1 MQAFT
6 SNFFHRWLLKYSS
19 FRKFL
24 QLHNFNNAQMRQ
36 LMNTKHVTYIQ
47 LQRTLKKKATRREK
61 LSSLKQYDNDIQN
74 NIFSIRDH
82 NTLYSLKFI
91 DKLQNITDNT
101 KVTVKNCELLNFD
114 EVPTKIEDLTIE
126 SCSIENLE
134 GIQQM
139 KQLKAL
145 TISKNQLENTDLS
158 QLYYMKKLNYLNL
171 SSNQLGDNQSLFQ
184 NQLEK
189 QLSNLTIL
197 DLKDNKITK
206 VPSFQCMQFLMMLNL
221 SCNNISDI
229 SPLYSNNNLQTLIIE
244 DNKIISLNHRTA
256 QHNILQ
262 NLQVLSLQR
271 NSLIDITDLK
281 YIISL
286 THLDLSDNQ
295 IIDIKPLQCLVNMQ
309 YLNLDRNRIFN
320 IWPLKYLTL
329 LEELTFSYNSIVDI
343 HVFKYL
349 NVLNIVKLNY
359 NEVHDVSVLNNRS
372 LELVEARSNFIQDF
386 NQVQVKSSTLQSQMR
401 DDALLLQAN
410 VIQRIFHTND
420 LLQNVRDKKMK
431 LNSQKFRNKID
442 KLMNE
447 AVRSQIAFTIQYKI
461 LNLDSIMIDIE
472 REVQNN
478 DQKIINRILK
488 QNTAESSYNSKNIFT
503 ITNIKSLYSLKFV
516 DYLKNID
523 TNSKIIV
530 KECDIQS
537 FDKLPNKIICD
548 LTLDS
553 CSIDNL
559 EGIQNMKQLKVLSLK
574 NNRLSNADLSTLYNM
589 KLLNDLNLSCNS
601 LSDNKSLF
609 QTSNE
614 QYLNNISQ
622 TEFLWQLI
630 KRYTMYLGFLV
641 SYLA

>member
-1 MQAFT
+1 MTLNENTPLNNRIMQLYYQEHCKIKDINRKPNKIFLDV
-6 SNFFHRWLLKYSS
+6 SLYFQLLSPVASQIFQFQKVPTT
-19 FRKFL
+19 
-24 QLHNFNNAQMRQ
+24 A
-36 LMNTKHVTYIQ
+36 Q
-47 LQRTLKKKATRREK
+47 LQQRQEEIINEYKTCDLYSIMKDIETEVQKSDQKILEK
-61 LSSLKQYDNDIQN
+61 LSSLKQYDSDIQN

-206 VPSFQCMQFLMMLNL
+206 VPSFQCMQFLMQLNL

-229 SPLYSNNNLQTLIIE
+229 SPLYSNNNLQTLIVE

-262 NLQVLSLQR
+262 NLQILSLQR
-271 NSLIDITDLK
+271 NSLIDITDLQ
-281 YIISL
+281 YIICL
-286 THLDLSDNQ
+286 THLDLSVNQ
-295 IIDIKPLQCLVNMQ
+295 IIDIKPLKCLVNMQ
-309 YLNLDRNRIFN
+309 YLNLDRNRIYN

-329 LEELTFSYNSIVDI
+329 LEELMISYNSIVDI
-343 HVFKYL
+343 HVLKYL
-349 NVLNIVKLNY
+349 NVVNIVKLNY
-359 NEVHDVSVLNNRS
+359 NEVHDVSVLNNKS

-386 NQVQVKSSTLQSQMR
+386 YQIKVKSSTLQSQMR
-401 DDALLLQAN
+401 DDALQLQAN
-410 VIQRIFHTND
+410 LIKRIFLTND
-420 LLQNVRDKKMK
+420 LLQNVRDKKIT

-442 KLMNE
+442 ELKNE
-447 AVRSQIAFTIQYKI
+447 AVRSQITFT
-461 LNLDSIMIDIE
+461 
-472 REVQNN
+472 
-478 DQKIINRILK
+478 
-488 QNTAESSYNSKNIFT
+488 
-503 ITNIKSLYSLKFV
+503 TNV
-516 DYLKNID
+516 
-523 TNSKIIV
+523 V
-530 KECDIQS
+530 
-537 FDKLPNKIICD
+537 
-548 LTLDS
+548 
-553 CSIDNL
+553 
-559 EGIQNMKQLKVLSLK
+559 
-574 NNRLSNADLSTLYNM
+574 
-589 KLLNDLNLSCNS
+589 
-601 LSDNKSLF
+601 SLF
-609 QTSNE
+609 QKL
-614 QYLNNISQ
+614 Q
-622 TEFLWQLI
+622 
-630 KRYTMYLGFLV
+630 
-641 SYLA
+641 